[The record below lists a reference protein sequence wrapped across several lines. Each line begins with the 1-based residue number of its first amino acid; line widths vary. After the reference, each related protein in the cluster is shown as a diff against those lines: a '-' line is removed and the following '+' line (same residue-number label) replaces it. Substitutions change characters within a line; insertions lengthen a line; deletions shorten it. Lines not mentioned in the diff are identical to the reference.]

1 MSADDPKR
9 RHLGRGLSALLGDTD
24 PGPTEPT
31 GEHGM
36 RTVPLGKIK
45 AGPFQPRHRFDDSE
59 LDTLAASI
67 REKGVLQPVLV
78 RRAEDDTYEI
88 VAGERRWRAAQRA
101 GIHELPVLVRDLT
114 DREVLEIALVENI
127 QRADLSPIEEAQGY
141 RRLMTEFGHTQEQL
155 SRALGKSRSHVAN
168 AVRLLD
174 LPETVQALVDEGKLS
189 AGHART
195 LVGLGN
201 AEHLARTAV
210 ARQLNVRQME
220 ALTKSAKMGRTP
232 PIPPIPNADVRALE
246 QRLAQAVGLKVDVKA
261 RGVTG
266 EVVIH
271 YATLDQLDDIVARL
285 MRPKAN

>member
-1 MSADDPKR
+1 M
-9 RHLGRGLSALLGDTD
+9 
-24 PGPTEPT
+24 
-31 GEHGM
+31 
-36 RTVPLGKIK
+36 
-45 AGPFQPRHRFDDSE
+45 
-59 LDTLAASI
+59 
-67 REKGVLQPVLV
+67 
-78 RRAEDDTYEI
+78 
-88 VAGERRWRAAQRA
+88 
-101 GIHELPVLVRDLT
+101 
-114 DREVLEIALVENI
+114 LEIALVENI

-155 SRALGKSRSHVAN
+155 SRVLGKSRSHVAN

-174 LPETVQALVDEGKLS
+174 LPDTVQALVDEGKLS

-201 AEHLARTAV
+201 AEHLARAAV